1 MPVKRVSYAR
11 EAFMRWNLCC
21 LSACIPP
28 VDILHPRVQRAWM
41 ARKKRKPGDFEQES
55 VFSTVFSARSAK
67 EPYRL
72 EREECSRAR
81 AHVLARDFL

>member
-1 MPVKRVSYAR
+1 
-11 EAFMRWNLCC
+11 
-21 LSACIPP
+21 
-28 VDILHPRVQRAWM
+28 M